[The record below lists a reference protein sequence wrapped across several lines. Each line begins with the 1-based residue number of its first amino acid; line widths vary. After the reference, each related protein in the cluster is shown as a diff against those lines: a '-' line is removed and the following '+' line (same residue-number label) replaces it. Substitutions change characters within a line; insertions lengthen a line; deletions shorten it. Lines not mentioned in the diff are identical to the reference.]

1 MIKMKLDIKNFMIL
15 LNKKTKKINLFKHF
29 HLCLY
34 ELLCN
39 KYILIYFN
47 LYNRIFIL
55 KDKAIFYFILIN
67 EKNYLNFED

>member
-1 MIKMKLDIKNFMIL
+1 MMIKMKLDIKNFMIL

-39 KYILIYFN
+39 L
-47 LYNRIFIL
+47 
-55 KDKAIFYFILIN
+55 
-67 EKNYLNFED
+67 